1 MHCERTS
8 SATLVQL
15 RVDLIESCADRWQH
29 LTQATLFLLCA
40 ARCECDVRWL
50 VVWVRKSTLFF
61 SSFERTTVLRL
72 TVVQLRRIDIEFGSG
87 VLIADYRYR
96 SIGESY
102 VF

>member
-1 MHCERTS
+1 MSLDATGAQIILRGAS

-72 TVVQLRRIDIEFGSG
+72 TVVQLRRIDIEFG
-87 VLIADYRYR
+87 YRV
-96 SIGESY
+96 ES
-102 VF
+102 